1 VAKIYTKEQKYD
13 STNGSFDYKL
23 TIFLDICNRVKL
35 LKEGYLRAFPTM
47 LKGLA
52 LDHFYNA
59 KLSQR
64 TYPEA
69 YNNIC
74 GFFEGLSYYRRNLDQ

>member
-1 VAKIYTKEQKYD
+1 VAKIYIKEQKYN
-13 STNGSFDYKL
+13 SINGSFNYKL
-23 TIFLDICNRVKL
+23 TIFLDICNCVKL
-35 LKEGYLRAFPTM
+35 LEEGYLRAFPTM

-64 TYPEA
+64 TYLEA
-69 YNNIC
+69 CNNIR
-74 GFFEGLSYYRRNLDQ
+74 GFFEGPSYHRRNLDQ